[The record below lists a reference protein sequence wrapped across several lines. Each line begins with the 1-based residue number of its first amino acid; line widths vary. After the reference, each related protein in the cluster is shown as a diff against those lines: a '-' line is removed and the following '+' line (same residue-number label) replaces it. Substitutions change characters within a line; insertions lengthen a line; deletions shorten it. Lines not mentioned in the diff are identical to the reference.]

1 MMRAIAIAGVS
12 AWVGLAPAGG
22 SAAEII
28 KLTVVAASPPTVTP
42 VKATKEYL
50 VPEINRLLAASGK
63 DTRIEWTEAYAQS
76 LATFNE
82 VLETVEE
89 GVAHVGVLLKQFEEA
104 KLPLE
109 QYMYMLP
116 FMRHTT
122 RQMVAI
128 DAKLHDTIPQMKA
141 DYEKNGQVFLISGGS
156 GAQNLITNFPVRS
169 VDDMKG
175 RKIGASGAMGHWL
188 RGTGAVI
195 VTAAMTQSYTDI
207 KNGVYDGYPM
217 SLTLVFPYR
226 TYEAA
231 QHFTLVGFGTL
242 ASSSLTVNSKTWAK
256 LPAHV
261 RDAFT
266 TAAKQWPDRQIEID
280 EANEAKWREPMMN
293 KGLKIAEMSPAER
306 RRWAMQMPNIAME
319 WAEVLE
325 KQGHPGRR
333 VVKTYMDEIRA
344 LGVEVARHWD
354 RE

>member
-1 MMRAIAIAGVS
+1 MMRAFAIAGVS
-12 AWVGLAPAGG
+12 ALFGFALAGPA
-22 SAAEII
+22 AAETI

-42 VKATKEYL
+42 VKATKEFF

-63 DTRIEWTEAYAQS
+63 DTRIEWNEAYSQS

-122 RQMVAI
+122 RQMVAV
-128 DAKLHDTIPQMKA
+128 DTKLHDTIPEMKA
-141 DYEKNGQVFLISGGS
+141 HYEKHGQVFLISGGS
-156 GAQNLITNFPVRS
+156 GSQNLITNFPVRS

-195 VTAAMTQSYTDI
+195 VTASMAQSYTDI

-217 SLTLVFPYR
+217 SLTLAFPYK

-231 QHFTLVGFGTL
+231 PHLTMVGFGVL
-242 ASSSLTVNSKTWAK
+242 ASSSLTVNTRTWRQ

-261 RDAFT
+261 RDAFVA
-266 TAAKQWPDRQIEID
+266 AAKQWPDQQIAID
-280 EANEAKWREPMMN
+280 EANEAKWREPMVN
-293 KGLKIAEMSPAER
+293 KGLKIAEMSLAER
-306 RRWAMQMPNIAME
+306 RRWAMQMPNIAQE
-319 WAEVLE
+319 WADVLE
-325 KQGHPGRR
+325 KQGHPGRK
-333 VVKTYMDEIRA
+333 VVKAYMDEVRS
-344 LGVEVARHWD
+344 LGVEIARHWD